1 MNISKLHDGIND
13 LLRQNNP
20 GRTEQDKMTSHK
32 PESEQDPSRKTG
44 KTVRG
49 DKVSVSGIWYKV
61 ARDINVRNATP
72 REIISL
78 SSQLYTAG
86 VISYDDHINLS
97 FQPEINPDSASAD
110 SSFSHNRKDYIAL
123 WQQRG
128 EKVVRSG
135 GDRSQIEDSQRIQ
148 SILKY
153 VNSLK

>member
-1 MNISKLHDGIND
+1 MNISKLHDRIND
-13 LLRQNNP
+13 FIRQNNP
-20 GRTEQDKMTSHK
+20 GRIEQDKMTIHK
-32 PESEQDPSRKTG
+32 TDSEQKDPQKTAKPSRE
-44 KTVRG
+44 
-49 DKVSVSGIWYKV
+49 DKVSVSGIWYRV
-61 ARDINVRNATP
+61 ARDINVRKATP

-78 SSQLYTAG
+78 SSQLYNAG

-110 SSFSHNRKDYIAL
+110 SSFSHDRKDYIAL
-123 WQQRG
+123 WQQRA